1 MFPDRT
7 ANTMFFF
14 FPRLSASSFALPSSV
29 FAPRFQLPLLAFS
42 LFRVFHWFSAP
53 PVLSLSAF
61 SILSQRFAFPR
72 LWAPLSLFRL
82 CSRALRVSQQ
92 RFRFQ
97 EIPVAFSLHVLKW
110 NHYSVLACSKK
121 HSRFLF
127 NNSFGFTTFLDYVTN
142 PLIITRKAFS
152 GFHNRAGFHH
162 NARKAFSG
170 LHNRAGFHQNARKAF
185 SGLHNRAGF
194 HHNARK
200 AFPTIISAGIREN
213 ARRRYS
219 PDTVREGR

>member
-1 MFPDRT
+1 MQNWEPRVTPNTLLQKIWLDGPGYSRQHVCSRNHNRNPNWKGPSRSQFHAGSDKLECQPETMFPDRT

-121 HSRFLF
+121 TLAFL
-127 NNSFGFTTFLDYVTN
+127 V
-142 PLIITRKAFS
+142 
-152 GFHNRAGFHH
+152 
-162 NARKAFSG
+162 
-170 LHNRAGFHQNARKAF
+170 Q
-185 SGLHNRAGF
+185 
-194 HHNARK
+194 
-200 AFPTIISAGIREN
+200 
-213 ARRRYS
+213 
-219 PDTVREGR
+219 